1 MKDYFNNPER
11 LYNLFTLKKGCT
23 ILCDIDG
30 TIIQHEN
37 IPDYSTDIVLLDGAL
52 EKMDEWYRD
61 NAYVILTT
69 SRNPDDREKLVK
81 ALSKQNIK
89 YDSLVMGLPPGP
101 RYLINDKKPYSEITM
116 AQSFEVKRDVGI
128 KTIGHSFA
136 AVNIKENTVEKTL
149 PADANQ
155 TQLNKFAWQFQTLT
169 DLGKVENVKSSIP
182 KVYEFSSHKFSIEF
196 LENHKGVNQFNTFE
210 RNQILP
216 YVFNYLTNIY
226 NIENETAAGITSR
239 DWDEWFTNFID
250 AKIYAK
256 KSDLEKYDLDTSV
269 FDDMK
274 SYLETNYY
282 KVRPTFFARYF
293 HGDLTYENILFNN
306 FDVKFIDFD
315 NDYAWGP
322 IELDLGK
329 LTQSIITK
337 YESWDTPESAITH
350 TEEEFEQVLS
360 FYKSQLTTGS
370 DYVEDKAYFYCIIH
384 LIRMIPY
391 QAQRDVNRCHIALNW
406 VKELFNRLNNK

>member
-11 LYNLFTLKKGCT
+11 LHNLFTLKKGCT

-61 NAYVILTT
+61 NVYVILTT
-69 SRNPDDREKLVK
+69 SRNPEDRELLVK
-81 ALSKQNIK
+81 ALAKQNIK

-116 AQSFEVKRDVGI
+116 AQSFEVKRDEGI
-128 KTIGHSFA
+128 KSIGHSFA
-136 AVNIKENTVEKTL
+136 AVSIKENTIEKTL

-155 TQLNKFAWQFQTLT
+155 TQLNKFAWQYQTLS
-169 DLGKVENVKSSIP
+169 DLGNTENVKAAIP
-182 KVYEFSSHKFSIEF
+182 KVYGFTPHKFSIEY
-196 LENHKGVNQFNTFE
+196 LEKHKGINQFDTYQ
-210 RNQILP
+210 RSVILP
-216 YVFNYLTNIY
+216 YVFEYVNNMYS
-226 NIENETAAGITSR
+226 IENEIIDTEKQSR

-256 KSDLEKYDLDTSV
+256 KSDLEKYGLDTSV
-269 FDDMK
+269 FEDMK
-274 SYLETNYY
+274 EYLSKNYNTI
-282 KVRPTFFARYF
+282 RPSFFARYF
-293 HGDLTYENILFNN
+293 HGDLTYENILFYN

-322 IELDLGK
+322 VELDLGK
-329 LTQSIITK
+329 LTQSIVTK
-337 YESWDTPESAITH
+337 YESWDTPESAITD
-350 TEEEFEQVLS
+350 TQDEFDRVLY
-360 FYKSQLTTGS
+360 FYRGF
-370 DYVEDKAYFYCIIH
+370 VGENVIDKAYFYCIIH